1 MALGSQVI
9 DLIGLQA
16 VDQFDQVHGVRQVA
30 IVQKQMRIG
39 VDMLDARCVECTRAA
54 NDAVNLVAFFE
65 KQIGEITS
73 VLSGDAGDE
82 GFLHF

>member
-1 MALGSQVI
+1 
-9 DLIGLQA
+9 
-16 VDQFDQVHGVRQVA
+16 
-30 IVQKQMRIG
+30 
-39 VDMLDARCVECTRAA
+39 MLDARCVECTRTA
-54 NDAVNLVAFFE
+54 NDAVNFVAFFE